1 MEREKYTNPNNPKIT
16 LAKAFILD
24 EIIFWESILNE
35 RRENRIRPGRV
46 DEQILGFI
54 KERNKALESEEAL
67 SNYIL
72 HRYCACL
79 RRLNEKDFY
88 FSSEEKLK
96 QAVDFLKQLLF

>member
-1 MEREKYTNPNNPKIT
+1 MERGKYTNPKIT

-35 RRENRIRPGRV
+35 RRENRIRPGRI
-46 DEQILGFI
+46 DELILRFI
-54 KERNKALESEEAL
+54 EKRNKTLESEEAL

-79 RRLNEKDFY
+79 RRLNKRDFY
-88 FSSEEKLK
+88 FSSEEELK
-96 QAVDFLKQLLF
+96 QAVDFFKRLLF